1 MTITSL
7 TYYPGQ
13 GQPYIRDPSTHPWT
27 RKNTILNSL
36 GIHNACIQTLPIY
49 EAAGHG
55 SRRYRKTMAIVAQIQ
70 NSTRKGKTNSFF
82 LLSPTHKLR
91 R

>member
-1 MTITSL
+1 MIITSL
-7 TYYPGQ
+7 TYTLGR

-55 SRRYRKTMAIVAQIQ
+55 SRRYRKTMAIVTPIQ

-82 LLSPTHKLR
+82 LLNPTHKLR